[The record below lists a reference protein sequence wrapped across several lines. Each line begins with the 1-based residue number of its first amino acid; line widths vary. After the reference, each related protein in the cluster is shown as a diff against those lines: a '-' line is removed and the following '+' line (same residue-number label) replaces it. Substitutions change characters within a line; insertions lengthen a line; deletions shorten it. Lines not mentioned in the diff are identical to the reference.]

1 LVLEIGSFTET
12 ADKTPKYRRFL
23 FKRLLPTSHVSRLTT
38 HIVPSYGY
46 SNNTEGGIFLSD
58 FILNY
63 LSTLGLVGLLMGVF
77 IESMGVPFP
86 GGIMVILTGLLVNQ
100 GRLEFSS
107 AMLATLSGYTG
118 GSLTA
123 YLIGRNLGQPFF
135 VRIGAFLRISPERF
149 EQAQS
154 LLDRSAPAFIIF
166 GRFLPGLS
174 NLTPYMAGVTRIS
187 LPYFLLYNS
196 IFTVGWGF
204 LYLLLGMFFGHNYQ
218 LIAPYIN
225 TRLPLVGLALLGSCL
240 AYLLIRNSLRNRIK
254 NE

>member
-1 LVLEIGSFTET
+1 
-12 ADKTPKYRRFL
+12 
-23 FKRLLPTSHVSRLTT
+23 LT
-38 HIVPSYGY
+38 
-46 SNNTEGGIFLSD
+46 D
-58 FILNY
+58 FILSY
-63 LSTLGLVGLLMGVF
+63 LSTLGLVGLLVGVF

-107 AMLATLSGYTG
+107 AMLVTVLGYTG

-123 YLIGRNLGQPFF
+123 YLIGRYLGQPFF
-135 VRIGAFLRISPERF
+135 ARIGAFLHISPARF
-149 EQAQS
+149 KQAQS

-174 NLTPYMAGVTRIS
+174 NLTPYMAGISRIS
-187 LPYFLLYNS
+187 LIYFLFYNS
-196 IFTVGWGF
+196 IFTLGWGF

-225 TRLPLVGLALLGSCL
+225 TKLPLVGLALLGSYL
-240 AYLLIRNSLRNRIK
+240 AYVYIRKFLSNRVK
-254 NE
+254 NQ

>member
-1 LVLEIGSFTET
+1 
-12 ADKTPKYRRFL
+12 
-23 FKRLLPTSHVSRLTT
+23 
-38 HIVPSYGY
+38 
-46 SNNTEGGIFLSD
+46 LSD
-58 FILNY
+58 YILNY
-63 LSTLGLVGLLMGVF
+63 LSTLGLAGLLVGVF

-100 GRLEFSS
+100 GQLDFTS

-118 GSLTA
+118 GSITA
-123 YLIGRNLGQPFF
+123 YLIGRYLGQPFF
-135 VRIGAFLRISPERF
+135 TRVGAFLHISPERF

-166 GRFLPGLS
+166 GRFLPGIS
-174 NLTPYMAGVTRIS
+174 NLTPYMAGVSRIS

-196 IFTVGWGF
+196 IFTLGWGF

-225 TRLPLVGLALLGSCL
+225 VKLPLVGAALLGG
-240 AYLLIRNSLRNRIK
+240 YLIYIFIRKAMRNRAK
-254 NE
+254 NQS